1 MKKYI
6 VLTMMLVL
14 SVVAGAESITRQQAE
29 QLARQF
35 ITKQGM
41 YGALSQAE
49 PHQARA
55 RALLKGSSQDGCYY
69 VFNIGTNEGFV
80 IVSGDDRTSAVLGY
94 SDKGS
99 FDMDRLPSNVAAWLE
114 GYADQIRYLR
124 KKASAEPTAPVSVR
138 SDAPLMTMTRAPWAV
153 KKEPRPAISPMIT
166 SKWDQ
171 FSPFNDLC
179 PVVDG
184 QHCVTGCIATALA
197 QIMYYHKWPQA
208 ATTEIPGYTVKGK
221 SVSYP
226 GLPATTFNWAAMTD
240 NPATGTPAGDAV
252 AKLMQY
258 CAFGCQADFGIGNTS
273 IYNNEPE
280 NALKNYFHYG
290 AGVKYVER
298 QTYSNENWESLIYTE
313 LEANRPVLYTGQ
325 SYVAELDGNVGHAFV
340 VHGYDGN
347 GYYAVN
353 WGWGQSVDQDGYYL
367 LDAMDPANLG
377 AGGGAG
383 GYNYDQT
390 AIIGISKDD
399 VETYQVTDEQVVLT
413 INYINIDSAKE
424 YELTANGRY
433 EATINIQFINK
444 LSNTYDFDF
453 DFKVYK
459 DGVYQDLLFNGLYY
473 INGLPPMYYFPYPDD
488 MTLYLPYWGGNT
500 TLFMTPGKWKM
511 VPVSR
516 LSGDGEFLDDIGS
529 DKLYLTAVVSA
540 DKKLKLYVGDPE
552 GTEPDPQPDPDPDPE
567 VTQEQLDQLSTAV
580 TSASAQLATLT
591 DLAADKKKALD
602 GYQSATKTIND
613 DIKPVIA
620 SLKELDDKLQKDEYL
635 TADQKKEFEDR
646 RQKLWQSLSGIS
658 ESVVTLDAILSTDQ
672 KTVSGVEADITGISE
687 ALKTLAAAIPTIT
700 KKEDLEKAQIQYN
713 NCIAAITADDA
724 KLKAIDTATLEATLK
739 TLSVSD
745 IATNTKT
752 LGADIDKAI
761 STAKESAQQQEE
773 QEKLAK
779 AKDRLQKAVDNLIA
793 QVKTH
798 QLAYDDA
805 LSHVIELEKQLE
817 AINTATE
824 SLAAKIAEI
833 EALIEANRPEA
844 RTRNLSDEDYQ
855 KAVGLLEIFKEELAV
870 AVENRDILTQQLG
883 LLKDYAADVEKILD
897 VEKQQLATAEAMVSE
912 NVDEV
917 NAMAESLED
926 FAPQAEKLFTEEVDA
941 LVEAIGIV
949 ASNVVI
955 ANDHL
960 TYYDGKSDEFRTL
973 VEETVASIGTL
984 TIDENEVEGRYDM
997 QGRKVDSGQKG
1008 VQILRLKN
1016 GQTRKVY
1023 VR

>member
-80 IVSGDDRTSAVLGY
+80 IVSGDDRTPAVLGY

-258 CAFGCQADFGIGNTS
+258 CAFGCQADFGIDNTS

-325 SYVAELDGNVGHAFV
+325 SYVAELDGKVGHAFV

-367 LDAMDPANLG
+367 LDAMDPADLG
-377 AGGGAG
+377 AGGGVG

-413 INYINIDSAKE
+413 TTAITLINDE
-424 YELTANGRY
+424 YVLSGGYYAVIFNCEFVN
-433 EATINIQFINK
+433 F
-444 LSNTYDFDF
+444 LSNTYEFDLN
-453 DFKVYK
+453 FKLYK
-459 DGVYQDLLFNGLYY
+459 DNEYQGFLLNAGDLRNT
-473 INGLPPMYYFPYPDD
+473 LPPMYYINQIN
-488 MTLYLPYWGGNT
+488 LYLPAWS
-500 TLFMTPGKWKM
+500 PGKYKL

-516 LSGDGEFLDDIGS
+516 KLGEGEYNENIGS

-658 ESVVTLDAILSTDQ
+658 ESVVTLAAILSTDQ
-672 KTVSGVEADITGISE
+672 KTVSGVETDIAEISE
-687 ALKTLAAAIPTIT
+687 VLKTLAAAIPTIT

-745 IATNTKT
+745 IATDTKT

-912 NVDEV
+912 NAEEV
-917 NAMAESLED
+917 NAKAEELED
-926 FAPQAEKLFTEEVDA
+926 FAPQAEKVFTEKVDA

>member
-35 ITKQGM
+35 ITQQGM

-80 IVSGDDRTSAVLGY
+80 IVSGDDRTPAVLGY

-240 NPATGTPAGDAV
+240 NPASGTPAGDAV

-258 CAFGCQADFGIGNTS
+258 CAFGCQADFGIDNTS

-290 AGVKYVER
+290 AGVKYVDR

-367 LDAMDPANLG
+367 LDAMDPADLG
-377 AGGGAG
+377 AGGGVG

-413 INYINIDSAKE
+413 TTAITLINDE
-424 YELTANGRY
+424 YVLSGGYYAVIFNCEFVN
-433 EATINIQFINK
+433 F
-444 LSNTYDFDF
+444 LSNTYEFDLN
-453 DFKVYK
+453 FKLYK
-459 DGVYQDLLFNGLYY
+459 DNEYQGFLLNAGDLRNT
-473 INGLPPMYYFPYPDD
+473 LPPMYYINQIN
-488 MTLYLPYWGGNT
+488 LYLPAWS
-500 TLFMTPGKWKM
+500 PGKYKL

-516 LSGDGEFLDDIGS
+516 KLGEGEYNENIGS

-672 KTVSGVEADITGISE
+672 KTVSGVETDIAGISE

-745 IATNTKT
+745 IATDTKT

-984 TIDENEVEGRYDM
+984 TIDENDVEGRYDM

>member
-80 IVSGDDRTSAVLGY
+80 IVSGDDRTPAVLGY

-153 KKEPRPAISPMIT
+153 KKESRPAISPMIT

-258 CAFGCQADFGIGNTS
+258 CAFGCQADFGIDNTS

-313 LEANRPVLYTGQ
+313 LEAKRPVLYTGQ

-367 LDAMDPANLG
+367 LDAMDPADLG
-377 AGGGAG
+377 IGGGAG
-383 GYNYDQT
+383 GYNSGQT

-413 INYINIDSAKE
+413 TTAITLINDE
-424 YELTANGRY
+424 YVLSGGYYAVIFNCEFVN
-433 EATINIQFINK
+433 F
-444 LSNTYDFDF
+444 LSNTYEFDLN
-453 DFKVYK
+453 FKLYK
-459 DGVYQDLLFNGLYY
+459 DNEYQGFLLNAGDLRNT
-473 INGLPPMYYFPYPDD
+473 LPPMYYINQIN
-488 MTLYLPYWGGNT
+488 LYLPAW
-500 TLFMTPGKWKM
+500 LPGKYKL

-516 LSGDGEFLDDIGS
+516 KLGEGEYNENIGS
-529 DKLYLTAVVSA
+529 EQFYLTAVVSA
-540 DKKLKLYVGDPE
+540 DKKLKLYVGEPE
-552 GTEPDPQPDPDPDPE
+552 GIEPDPQPDPDPDPE

-635 TADQKKEFEDR
+635 TADQKKDFEDR

-672 KTVSGVEADITGISE
+672 KTVSGVETDIAEISE

-745 IATNTKT
+745 IATDTKT

-761 STAKESAQQQEE
+761 STAKASAQQQEE

-855 KAVGLLEIFKEELAV
+855 KAVGSLEIFKEELAV
-870 AVENRDILTQQLG
+870 AVENRDVLTEQLG
-883 LLKDYAADVEKILD
+883 ILKDYAADVEKILN

-941 LVEAIGIV
+941 LVETIGVV
-949 ASNVVI
+949 ANNVVI

>member
-80 IVSGDDRTSAVLGY
+80 IVSGDDRTPAVLGY

-258 CAFGCQADFGIGNTS
+258 CAFGCQADFGINNTS
-273 IYNNEPE
+273 IFNNEPE
-280 NALKNYFHYG
+280 NALKNYFGYG
-290 AGVKYVER
+290 SGVKYLER
-298 QTYSNENWESLIYTE
+298 GIYKDDDWEELIYTE
-313 LEANRPVLYTGQ
+313 LAAQRPVIYTGQ
-325 SYVAELDGNVGHAFV
+325 SYIAELDDYAGHAFV
-340 VHGYDGN
+340 VHGYKD

-353 WGWGQSVDQDGYYL
+353 WGWGQSVTVDGYYK
-367 LDAMDPANLG
+367 LDALDPADLG
-377 AGGGAG
+377 VGGGGGA
-383 GYNYDQT
+383 YDTGQT
-390 AIIGISKDD
+390 AIVGISKDD
-399 VETYQVTDEQVVLT
+399 VTPYQVVDENVALT
-413 INYINIDSAKE
+413 MKDLTVDDTE
-424 YELTANGRY
+424 YELMGNYYIVTVNCMLFNAF
-433 EATINIQFINK
+433 T
-444 LSNTYDFDF
+444 NTYIFDINYKICKGDNF
-453 DFKVYK
+453 LEYVY
-459 DGVYQDLLFNGLYY
+459 DEGSLYE
-473 INGLPPMYYFPYPDD
+473 IS
-488 MTLYLPYWGGNT
+488 
-500 TLFMTPGKWKM
+500 
-511 VPVSR
+511 PVSFFPKLQFHVPNLGPGTYKIVFVSR
-516 LSGDGEFLDDIGS
+516 QAGVGEYLDDYGS

-540 DKKLKLYVGDPE
+540 DKKLKLYVGEPE
-552 GTEPDPQPDPDPDPE
+552 GIEPDPQPDPDPDPE

-672 KTVSGVEADITGISE
+672 KTVSGVETDIAEISE

-745 IATNTKT
+745 IATDTKT

-805 LSHVIELEKQLE
+805 LSHVVELEKQLE

>member
-41 YGALSQAE
+41 YGVLSQAE

-80 IVSGDDRTSAVLGY
+80 IVSGDDRTPAVLGY

-240 NPATGTPAGDAV
+240 NPASGTPAGDAV
-252 AKLMQY
+252 AVLLQY
-258 CAFGCQADFGIGNTS
+258 CSYGCKADFGIDNTS

-367 LDAMDPANLG
+367 LDAMDPADLG

-383 GYNYDQT
+383 GYNSGQT

-413 INYINIDSAKE
+413 TTAITLINDE
-424 YELTANGRY
+424 YVLSGGYYAVIFNCEFVN
-433 EATINIQFINK
+433 F
-444 LSNTYDFDF
+444 LSNTYEFDLN
-453 DFKVYK
+453 FKLYK
-459 DGVYQDLLFNGLYY
+459 DNEYQGFLLNAGDLRNT
-473 INGLPPMYYFPYPDD
+473 LPPMYYINQIN
-488 MTLYLPYWGGNT
+488 LYLPAWS
-500 TLFMTPGKWKM
+500 PGKYKL

-516 LSGDGEFLDDIGS
+516 KLGEGEYNENIGS

-540 DKKLKLYVGDPE
+540 DKKLKLYVGEPE
-552 GTEPDPQPDPDPDPE
+552 GIEPDPQPDPDPDPE

-724 KLKAIDTATLEATLK
+724 KLKAIDTATLEETLK

-745 IATNTKT
+745 IATDTKT

-917 NAMAESLED
+917 NAMAEELED
-926 FAPQAEKLFTEEVDA
+926 FAPQAEKVFTEKVDA

>member
-80 IVSGDDRTSAVLGY
+80 IVSGDDRTPAVLGY

-240 NPATGTPAGDAV
+240 NPASGTPAGDAV
-252 AKLMQY
+252 AVLMQY
-258 CAFGCQADFGIGNTS
+258 CSYGCKADFGIDNTS

-298 QTYSNENWESLIYTE
+298 QTYSNENWENLIYTE
-313 LEANRPVLYTGQ
+313 LEAKRPVLYTGQ

-367 LDAMDPANLG
+367 LDAMDPADLG

-383 GYNYDQT
+383 GYNSGQT

-413 INYINIDSAKE
+413 TTDISLIDDE
-424 YELTANGRY
+424 YVLSDGYYAVSFKCEFVN
-433 EATINIQFINK
+433 F
-444 LSNTYDFDF
+444 LSNTYEFDLN
-453 DFKVYK
+453 FKLYK
-459 DGVYQDLLFNGLYY
+459 DNEYQGFLLNAGDLRNT
-473 INGLPPMYYFPYPDD
+473 LPPMYYINQIN
-488 MTLYLPYWGGNT
+488 LYLPAWS
-500 TLFMTPGKWKM
+500 PGKYKL

-516 LSGDGEFLDDIGS
+516 KLGEGEYNENIGS

-658 ESVVTLDAILSTDQ
+658 ESVVTLDAGLSEDQ
-672 KTVSGVEADITGISE
+672 KTVSEVEADITGISE

-745 IATNTKT
+745 IATDTKT

-833 EALIEANRPEA
+833 EALIEANRPET
-844 RTRNLSDEDYQ
+844 RTRNLGDEDYQ
-855 KAVGLLEIFKEELAV
+855 KAVGSLEIFKEELAV

-883 LLKDYAADVEKILD
+883 LLKDYAADVEKILN

-926 FAPQAEKLFTEEVDA
+926 FAPQAEKVFTEEVDA
-941 LVEAIGIV
+941 LVETIGVV
-949 ASNVVI
+949 ANNVVI

>member
-1 MKKYI
+1 
-6 VLTMMLVL
+6 MLVL

-80 IVSGDDRTSAVLGY
+80 IVSGDDRTPAVLGY

-240 NPATGTPAGDAV
+240 NPASGTPAGDAV
-252 AKLMQY
+252 AVLLQY
-258 CAFGCQADFGIGNTS
+258 CSYGCKADFGIDNTS

-367 LDAMDPANLG
+367 LDAMDPADLG
-377 AGGGAG
+377 AGGGVG
-383 GYNYDQT
+383 GYNSGQT

-413 INYINIDSAKE
+413 TTAITLINDE
-424 YELTANGRY
+424 YVLSGGYYAVIFNCEFVN
-433 EATINIQFINK
+433 F
-444 LSNTYDFDF
+444 LSNTYEFDLN
-453 DFKVYK
+453 FKLYK
-459 DGVYQDLLFNGLYY
+459 DNEYQGFLLNAGDLRNT
-473 INGLPPMYYFPYPDD
+473 LPPMYYINQIN
-488 MTLYLPYWGGNT
+488 LYLPAWS
-500 TLFMTPGKWKM
+500 PGKYKL

-516 LSGDGEFLDDIGS
+516 KLGEGEYNENIGS

-591 DLAADKKKALD
+591 DLAADKKKTLD

-672 KTVSGVEADITGISE
+672 KTVSEVEADITGISE

-739 TLSVSD
+739 TLRVSD
-745 IATNTKT
+745 IATDTKT

-761 STAKESAQQQEE
+761 STAKESAQQQEK

-883 LLKDYAADVEKILD
+883 LLKDYAADVEKILN
-897 VEKQQLATAEAMVSE
+897 VEEQQLATAEAMVSE

-941 LVEAIGIV
+941 LVETIGVV
-949 ASNVVI
+949 ANNVVI

>member
-1 MKKYI
+1 
-6 VLTMMLVL
+6 MLVL

-80 IVSGDDRTSAVLGY
+80 IVSGDDRTPAVLGY

-138 SDAPLMTMTRAPWAV
+138 SDAPLMKMTRAPWAV

-258 CAFGCQADFGIGNTS
+258 CAFGCQADFGIDNTS

-298 QTYSNENWESLIYTE
+298 QTYSNENWENLIYTE
-313 LEANRPVLYTGQ
+313 LEAKRPVLYTGQ

-367 LDAMDPANLG
+367 LDAMDPADLG
-377 AGGGAG
+377 AGGGVG

-413 INYINIDSAKE
+413 TTAITLINDE
-424 YELTANGRY
+424 YVLSGGYYAVIFNCEFVN
-433 EATINIQFINK
+433 F
-444 LSNTYDFDF
+444 LSNTYEFDLN
-453 DFKVYK
+453 FKLYK
-459 DGVYQDLLFNGLYY
+459 DNEYQGFLLNAGDLRNT
-473 INGLPPMYYFPYPDD
+473 LPPMYYINQIN
-488 MTLYLPYWGGNT
+488 LYLPAWS
-500 TLFMTPGKWKM
+500 PGKYKL

-516 LSGDGEFLDDIGS
+516 KLGEGEYNENIGS

-672 KTVSGVEADITGISE
+672 KTVSGVETDIAGISE

-745 IATNTKT
+745 IATDTKT

-883 LLKDYAADVEKILD
+883 ILKDYAADVEKILN

-941 LVEAIGIV
+941 LVETIGVV
-949 ASNVVI
+949 ANNVVI

>member
-240 NPATGTPAGDAV
+240 NPASGTPAGDAV
-252 AKLMQY
+252 AVLMQY
-258 CAFGCQADFGIGNTS
+258 CSYGCKADFGIDNTS

-280 NALKNYFHYG
+280 NALKNYFGYG
-290 AGVKYVER
+290 SGVKYVER
-298 QTYSNENWESLIYTE
+298 GIYKDDDWEELIYTE
-313 LEANRPVLYTGQ
+313 LAAQRPVIYTGQ
-325 SYVAELDGNVGHAFV
+325 SYIAELDDYAGHAFV
-340 VHGYDGN
+340 VHGYKD

-353 WGWGQSVDQDGYYL
+353 WGWGQSVTVDGYYK
-367 LDAMDPANLG
+367 LDALDPADLG

-383 GYNYDQT
+383 GYNSGQT

-413 INYINIDSAKE
+413 TTAITLINDE
-424 YELTANGRY
+424 YVLSGGYYAVIFNCEFVN
-433 EATINIQFINK
+433 F
-444 LSNTYDFDF
+444 LSNTYEFDLN
-453 DFKVYK
+453 FKLYK
-459 DGVYQDLLFNGLYY
+459 DNEYQGFLLNAGDLRNTLPPLSY
-473 INGLPPMYYFPYPDD
+473 INQIN
-488 MTLYLPYWGGNT
+488 LYLPAWS
-500 TLFMTPGKWKM
+500 PGKYKL

-516 LSGDGEFLDDIGS
+516 KLGEGEYNENIGS

-540 DKKLKLYVGDPE
+540 DKKLKLYVGEPE
-552 GTEPDPQPDPDPDPE
+552 GTELDPQPDPDPDPE

-635 TADQKKEFEDR
+635 TANQMKEFEDR

-672 KTVSGVEADITGISE
+672 KTVSEVEADITGISE

-745 IATNTKT
+745 IATDTKT

-912 NVDEV
+912 NAEEV

-926 FAPQAEKLFTEEVDA
+926 FAPQAEKVFTEEVDA

>member
-80 IVSGDDRTSAVLGY
+80 IVSGDDRTPAVLGY

-240 NPATGTPAGDAV
+240 NPASGTPAGDAV
-252 AKLMQY
+252 AVLMQY
-258 CAFGCQADFGIGNTS
+258 CSYGCKADFGIDNTS

-298 QTYSNENWESLIYTE
+298 QTYSNENWENLIYTE
-313 LEANRPVLYTGQ
+313 LEAKRPVLYTGQ

-367 LDAMDPANLG
+367 LDAMDPADLG
-377 AGGGAG
+377 IGGGAG
-383 GYNYDQT
+383 GYNSGQT

-413 INYINIDSAKE
+413 TTAITLINDE
-424 YELTANGRY
+424 YVLSGGYYAVIFNCEFVN
-433 EATINIQFINK
+433 F
-444 LSNTYDFDF
+444 LSNTYEFDLN
-453 DFKVYK
+453 FKLYK
-459 DGVYQDLLFNGLYY
+459 DNEYQGFLLNAGDLRNT
-473 INGLPPMYYFPYPDD
+473 LPPMYYINQIN
-488 MTLYLPYWGGNT
+488 LYLPAW
-500 TLFMTPGKWKM
+500 LPGKYKL

-516 LSGDGEFLDDIGS
+516 KLGEGEYNENIGS
-529 DKLYLTAVVSA
+529 EQFYLTAVVSA

-646 RQKLWQSLSGIS
+646 RQKLWQSLSSIS

-672 KTVSGVEADITGISE
+672 KTVSGVETDIAEISE

-745 IATNTKT
+745 IATDTKT

-855 KAVGLLEIFKEELAV
+855 KAVGSLEIFKEELAV
-870 AVENRDILTQQLG
+870 AVENRDILTEQLG
-883 LLKDYAADVEKILD
+883 ILKDYAADVEKILN

-941 LVEAIGIV
+941 LVETIGVV
-949 ASNVVI
+949 ANNVVI

>member
-80 IVSGDDRTSAVLGY
+80 IVSGDDRTPAVLGY

-258 CAFGCQADFGIGNTS
+258 CAFGCQADFGIDNTS

-298 QTYSNENWESLIYTE
+298 ENYKDDDWEELIYSE
-313 LEANRPVLYTGQ
+313 LAAQRPVIYTGQ
-325 SYVAELDGNVGHAFV
+325 SYIAELDGYAGHAFV
-340 VHGYDGN
+340 VHGYKDGL
-347 GYYAVN
+347 YAVN
-353 WGWGQSVDQDGYYL
+353 WGWGQSVTVDGYYR
-367 LDAMDPANLG
+367 LDALDPADLG
-377 AGGGAG
+377 VGGGSGA
-383 GYNYDQT
+383 YDTGQT
-390 AIIGISKDD
+390 AIVGISKDD
-399 VETYQVTDEQVVLT
+399 VETYQVVDENVALT
-413 INYINIDSAKE
+413 LKDLTVDDTE
-424 YELTANGRY
+424 YELIGNSYYMVTVECMLVNAF
-433 EATINIQFINK
+433 T
-444 LSNTYDFDF
+444 NTYTFDIN
-453 DFKVYK
+453 YK
-459 DGVYQDLLFNGLYY
+459 LCKGDNFIDYIYDKGSLYEVS
-473 INGLPPMYYFPYPDD
+473 PVVYFPQVTFHIP
-488 MTLYLPYWGGNT
+488 YLD
-500 TLFMTPGKWKM
+500 PGTYKI
-511 VPVSR
+511 VFVSR
-516 LSGDGEFLDDIGS
+516 QAGVGEYLDDYGS
-529 DKLYLTAVVSA
+529 DKYYLTAVISA
-540 DKKLKLYVGDPE
+540 DKKLKLYVGEPE

-658 ESVVTLDAILSTDQ
+658 ESVVTLDAILSEDQ

-745 IATNTKT
+745 IATDTKT

-779 AKDRLQKAVDNLIA
+779 AKDRLQKAIDDLKTQIA
-793 QVKTH
+793 NH
-798 QLAYDDA
+798 QIAYDRGLDSIKVFTEKMA
-805 LSHVIELEKQLE
+805 IVDKAIETL
-817 AINTATE
+817 TA
-824 SLAAKIAEI
+824 KI
-833 EALIEANRPEA
+833 EALGKLIEENSPAA
-844 RTRNLSDEDYQ
+844 KTRAMSDEDYQ
-855 KAVGLLEIFKEELAV
+855 DATEALGQLQGYLTEFIQG
-870 AVENRDILTQQLG
+870 RDVITDQITT
-883 LLKDYAADVEKILD
+883 LKNYAANVEKILNAEKTELEK
-897 VEKQQLATAEAMVSE
+897 VENWVKQETDKMESP
-912 NVDEV
+912 DEV
-917 NAMAESLED
+917 NAKAESIESY
-926 FAPQAEKLFTEEVDA
+926 APTAEKQFA
-941 LVEAIGIV
+941 EAIDVLDNKLDIVSHNVIEAYDYATTFIDTLDLVQSMIDEAIAAGI
-949 ASNVVI
+949 S
-955 ANDHL
+955 
-960 TYYDGKSDEFRTL
+960 S
-973 VEETVASIGTL
+973 L

>member
-80 IVSGDDRTSAVLGY
+80 IVSGDDRTPAVLGY

-240 NPATGTPAGDAV
+240 NPASGTPAGDAV

-258 CAFGCQADFGIGNTS
+258 CAFGCQADFGINNTS

-367 LDAMDPANLG
+367 LDAMDPADLG
-377 AGGGAG
+377 IGGGAG
-383 GYNYDQT
+383 GYNSGQT

-413 INYINIDSAKE
+413 TTAITLINDE
-424 YELTANGRY
+424 YVLSGGYYAVIFNCEFVN
-433 EATINIQFINK
+433 F
-444 LSNTYDFDF
+444 LSNTYEFDLN
-453 DFKVYK
+453 FKLYK
-459 DGVYQDLLFNGLYY
+459 DNEYQGFLLNAGDLRNT
-473 INGLPPMYYFPYPDD
+473 LPPMYYINQIN
-488 MTLYLPYWGGNT
+488 LYLPAWS
-500 TLFMTPGKWKM
+500 PGKYKL

-516 LSGDGEFLDDIGS
+516 KLGEGEYNENIGS

-658 ESVVTLDAILSTDQ
+658 ESVVTLDAILSEDQ
-672 KTVSGVEADITGISE
+672 KTVSEVEADITGISE

-745 IATNTKT
+745 IATDTKT

>member
-1 MKKYI
+1 
-6 VLTMMLVL
+6 MLVL

-80 IVSGDDRTSAVLGY
+80 IVSGDDRTPAVLGY

-240 NPATGTPAGDAV
+240 NPASGTPAGDAV
-252 AKLMQY
+252 AVLMQY
-258 CAFGCQADFGIGNTS
+258 CSYGCKADFGIDNTS

-298 QTYSNENWESLIYTE
+298 QTYSNENWENLIYTE

-367 LDAMDPANLG
+367 LDAMDPADLG
-377 AGGGAG
+377 IGGGAG
-383 GYNYDQT
+383 GYNSGQT

-413 INYINIDSAKE
+413 TTAITLINDE
-424 YELTANGRY
+424 YVLSGGYYAVIFNCEFVN
-433 EATINIQFINK
+433 F
-444 LSNTYDFDF
+444 LSNTYEFDLN
-453 DFKVYK
+453 FKLYK
-459 DGVYQDLLFNGLYY
+459 DNEYQGFLLNAGDLRNT
-473 INGLPPMYYFPYPDD
+473 LPPMYYINQIN
-488 MTLYLPYWGGNT
+488 LYLPAWS
-500 TLFMTPGKWKM
+500 PGKYKL

-516 LSGDGEFLDDIGS
+516 KLGEGEYNENIGS

-540 DKKLKLYVGDPE
+540 DKKLKLYVGEPE

-635 TADQKKEFEDR
+635 TADQKKDFEDR
-646 RQKLWQSLSGIS
+646 RQKLWQSLSSIS

-672 KTVSGVEADITGISE
+672 KTVSGVETDIAGISE

-745 IATNTKT
+745 IATDTKT

-883 LLKDYAADVEKILD
+883 ILKDYAADVEKILN

-941 LVEAIGIV
+941 LVETIGVV
-949 ASNVVI
+949 ANNVVI

>member
-80 IVSGDDRTSAVLGY
+80 IVSGDDRTPAVLGY

-258 CAFGCQADFGIGNTS
+258 CAFGCKADFGIDNTS

-298 QTYSNENWESLIYTE
+298 QTYSNENWENLIYTE

-367 LDAMDPANLG
+367 LDAMDPADLG
-377 AGGGAG
+377 AGGGVG

-413 INYINIDSAKE
+413 TTAITLINDE
-424 YELTANGRY
+424 YVLSGGYYAVSFKCEFVN
-433 EATINIQFINK
+433 F
-444 LSNTYDFDF
+444 LSNTYEFDLN
-453 DFKVYK
+453 FKLYK
-459 DGVYQDLLFNGLYY
+459 DNEYQGFLLNAGDLRNT
-473 INGLPPMYYFPYPDD
+473 LPPMYYINQIN
-488 MTLYLPYWGGNT
+488 LYLPAWS
-500 TLFMTPGKWKM
+500 PGKYKL

-516 LSGDGEFLDDIGS
+516 KLGEGEYNENIGS

-552 GTEPDPQPDPDPDPE
+552 GTEPDPQPDPDPEPE

-635 TADQKKEFEDR
+635 TADQKKDFEDR
-646 RQKLWQSLSGIS
+646 RQKLWQSLSSIS

-745 IATNTKT
+745 IATDTKT

-855 KAVGLLEIFKEELAV
+855 KAVGLLEIFKEALAV

-897 VEKQQLATAEAMVSE
+897 VEKQQLSTAEAMVSE

-917 NAMAESLED
+917 NAKAEELEN
-926 FAPQAEKLFTEEVDA
+926 FAPQAEKVFTEKVDA
-941 LVEAIGIV
+941 LVEAIGTV

-997 QGRKVDSGQKG
+997 QGRKVNSGQKG

>member
-1 MKKYI
+1 
-6 VLTMMLVL
+6 MLVL

-80 IVSGDDRTSAVLGY
+80 IVSGDDRTPAVLGY

-138 SDAPLMTMTRAPWAV
+138 SDAPLMKMTRAPWAV

-240 NPATGTPAGDAV
+240 NPASGTPAGDAV
-252 AKLMQY
+252 AVLMQY
-258 CAFGCQADFGIGNTS
+258 CSYGCKADFGIDNTS

-298 QTYSNENWESLIYTE
+298 QTYSNENWENLIYTE
-313 LEANRPVLYTGQ
+313 LEAKRPVLYTGQ

-367 LDAMDPANLG
+367 LDAMDPADLG

-383 GYNYDQT
+383 GYNSGQT

-413 INYINIDSAKE
+413 TTAITLINDE
-424 YELTANGRY
+424 YVLSGGYYAVIFNCEFVN
-433 EATINIQFINK
+433 F
-444 LSNTYDFDF
+444 LSNTYEFDLN
-453 DFKVYK
+453 FKLYK
-459 DGVYQDLLFNGLYY
+459 DNEYQGFLLNAGDLRNT
-473 INGLPPMYYFPYPDD
+473 LPPMYYINQIN
-488 MTLYLPYWGGNT
+488 LYLPAWS
-500 TLFMTPGKWKM
+500 PGKYKL

-516 LSGDGEFLDDIGS
+516 KLGEGEYNENIGS
-529 DKLYLTAVVSA
+529 EQFYLTAVVSA
-540 DKKLKLYVGDPE
+540 DKKLKLYVGEPE

-635 TADQKKEFEDR
+635 TADQKKDFEDR
-646 RQKLWQSLSGIS
+646 RQKLWQSLSSIS

-672 KTVSGVEADITGISE
+672 KTVSGVETDIAGISE

-745 IATNTKT
+745 IATDTKT

-773 QEKLAK
+773 QKKLAK

-870 AVENRDILTQQLG
+870 AVENRDILTEQLG
-883 LLKDYAADVEKILD
+883 ILKDYAADVEKILN

-941 LVEAIGIV
+941 LVETIGVV
-949 ASNVVI
+949 ANNVVI

>member
-80 IVSGDDRTSAVLGY
+80 IVSGDDRTPAVLGY

-240 NPATGTPAGDAV
+240 NPASGTPAGDAV
-252 AKLMQY
+252 AVLLQY
-258 CAFGCQADFGIGNTS
+258 CSYGCKADFGIDNTS

-367 LDAMDPANLG
+367 LDAMDPADLG

-383 GYNYDQT
+383 GYNSGQT

-413 INYINIDSAKE
+413 TTAITLINDE
-424 YELTANGRY
+424 YVLSGGYYAVIFNCEFVN
-433 EATINIQFINK
+433 F
-444 LSNTYDFDF
+444 LSNTYEFDLN
-453 DFKVYK
+453 FKLYK
-459 DGVYQDLLFNGLYY
+459 DNEYQGFLLNAGDLRNT
-473 INGLPPMYYFPYPDD
+473 LPPMYYINQIN
-488 MTLYLPYWGGNT
+488 LYLPAWS
-500 TLFMTPGKWKM
+500 PGKYKL

-516 LSGDGEFLDDIGS
+516 KLGEGEYNENIGS

-620 SLKELDDKLQKDEYL
+620 SLKEFDDKLQKDEYL

-658 ESVVTLDAILSTDQ
+658 ESVVTLDVGLSEDQ
-672 KTVSGVEADITGISE
+672 KTVSEVEADITGISE
-687 ALKTLAAAIPTIT
+687 ALKTLAAAIPMIT

-745 IATNTKT
+745 IAADTKT
-752 LGADIDKAI
+752 LGADIDNAI
-761 STAKESAQQQEE
+761 NAAKESAQQQEE

>member
-1 MKKYI
+1 
-6 VLTMMLVL
+6 MLVL

-80 IVSGDDRTSAVLGY
+80 IVSGDDRTPAVLGY

-240 NPATGTPAGDAV
+240 NPASGTPAGDAV
-252 AKLMQY
+252 AVLMQY
-258 CAFGCQADFGIGNTS
+258 CSYGCKADFGIDNTS

-298 QTYSNENWESLIYTE
+298 QTYSNENWENLIYTE

-367 LDAMDPANLG
+367 LDAMDPADLG
-377 AGGGAG
+377 IGGGAG
-383 GYNYDQT
+383 GYNSGQT

-413 INYINIDSAKE
+413 TTAITLINDE
-424 YELTANGRY
+424 YVLSGGYYAVSFKCEFVN
-433 EATINIQFINK
+433 F
-444 LSNTYDFDF
+444 LSNTYEFDLN
-453 DFKVYK
+453 FKLYK
-459 DGVYQDLLFNGLYY
+459 DNEYQGFLLNAGDLRNT
-473 INGLPPMYYFPYPDD
+473 LPPMYYINQIN
-488 MTLYLPYWGGNT
+488 LYLPAW
-500 TLFMTPGKWKM
+500 LPGKYKL

-516 LSGDGEFLDDIGS
+516 KLGEGEYNENIGS
-529 DKLYLTAVVSA
+529 EQFYLTAVVSA

-635 TADQKKEFEDR
+635 TADQKKDFEDR
-646 RQKLWQSLSGIS
+646 RQKLWQSLSSIS

-672 KTVSGVEADITGISE
+672 KTVSGVETDIAGISE

-745 IATNTKT
+745 IATDTKT

-855 KAVGLLEIFKEELAV
+855 KAVGSLEIFKEELAV
-870 AVENRDILTQQLG
+870 AVENRDILTEQLG
-883 LLKDYAADVEKILD
+883 ILKDYAADVEKILN

-941 LVEAIGIV
+941 LVETIGVV
-949 ASNVVI
+949 ANNVVI

>member
-80 IVSGDDRTSAVLGY
+80 IVSGDDRTPAVLGY

-258 CAFGCQADFGIGNTS
+258 CAFGCKADFGIDNTS

-298 QTYSNENWESLIYTE
+298 QTYSNENWENLIYTE

-367 LDAMDPANLG
+367 LDAMDPADLG
-377 AGGGAG
+377 IGGGAG
-383 GYNYDQT
+383 GYNSGQT

-413 INYINIDSAKE
+413 TTDISLIDDEYVLSDGYYAVSFKCEFVNYLSKT
-424 YELTANGRY
+424 YEFDLN
-433 EATINIQFINK
+433 FK
-444 LSNTYDFDF
+444 L
-453 DFKVYK
+453 YK
-459 DGVYQDLLFNGLYY
+459 DNEYQGFLLNAGDLRNT
-473 INGLPPMYYFPYPDD
+473 LPPMYYINQIN
-488 MTLYLPYWGGNT
+488 LYLPAWS
-500 TLFMTPGKWKM
+500 PGKYKL

-516 LSGDGEFLDDIGS
+516 KLGEGEYNENIGS

-540 DKKLKLYVGDPE
+540 DKKLKLYVGEPE

-672 KTVSGVEADITGISE
+672 KTVSGVETDIAGISE

-745 IATNTKT
+745 IATDTKT

-855 KAVGLLEIFKEELAV
+855 KAVGMLEIFKEELAV
-870 AVENRDILTQQLG
+870 AVENRDVLTQQLG
-883 LLKDYAADVEKILD
+883 ILKDYAADVEKILN

-941 LVEAIGIV
+941 LVETIGVV
-949 ASNVVI
+949 ANNVVI

>member
-49 PHQARA
+49 PHQARD

-69 VFNIGTNEGFV
+69 VFNVGTNEGFV
-80 IVSGDDRTSAVLGY
+80 IVSGDDRTPAVLGY

-138 SDAPLMTMTRAPWAV
+138 SDAPLMKMTRAPWAV

-240 NPATGTPAGDAV
+240 NPASGTSAGDAV
-252 AKLMQY
+252 AVLMQY
-258 CAFGCQADFGIGNTS
+258 CSYGCKADFGIDNTS

-367 LDAMDPANLG
+367 LDAMDPADLG
-377 AGGGAG
+377 AGGGVG
-383 GYNYDQT
+383 GYNSGQT

-413 INYINIDSAKE
+413 TTDISLIDDEYVLSDGYYAVSFKCEFVNY
-424 YELTANGRY
+424 
-433 EATINIQFINK
+433 
-444 LSNTYDFDF
+444 LSNTYEFDLN
-453 DFKVYK
+453 FKLYK
-459 DGVYQDLLFNGLYY
+459 DNEYQGFLLNAGDLRNT
-473 INGLPPMYYFPYPDD
+473 LPPMYYINQIN
-488 MTLYLPYWGGNT
+488 LYLPAW
-500 TLFMTPGKWKM
+500 LPGKYKL

-516 LSGDGEFLDDIGS
+516 KLGEGEYNENIGS
-529 DKLYLTAVVSA
+529 EQFYLTAVVSA

-620 SLKELDDKLQKDEYL
+620 SLKALDDKLQKDEYL

-646 RQKLWQSLSGIS
+646 RQKLWQSLSSIS

-672 KTVSGVEADITGISE
+672 KTVSGVETDIAGISE

-745 IATNTKT
+745 IATDTKT

-773 QEKLAK
+773 QKKLAK

-855 KAVGLLEIFKEELAV
+855 KAVGSLEIFKEELAV
-870 AVENRDILTQQLG
+870 AVENRDILTEQLG
-883 LLKDYAADVEKILD
+883 ILKDYAADVENILN

-941 LVEAIGIV
+941 LVETIGVV
-949 ASNVVI
+949 ANNVVI

-960 TYYDGKSDEFRTL
+960 TYYDGKSDELRTL
-973 VEETVASIGTL
+973 VEENVASIGTL

>member
-80 IVSGDDRTSAVLGY
+80 IVSGDDRTPAVLGY

-258 CAFGCQADFGIGNTS
+258 CAFGCKADFGIDNTS

-280 NALKNYFHYG
+280 NALKNYFGYG
-290 AGVKYVER
+290 SGVKYVER
-298 QTYSNENWESLIYTE
+298 GIYKDDDWEELIYTE
-313 LEANRPVLYTGQ
+313 LAAQRPVIYTGQ
-325 SYVAELDGNVGHAFV
+325 SYIAELDGYAGHAFV
-340 VHGYDGN
+340 VHGYKD

-353 WGWGQSVDQDGYYL
+353 WGWGQSVTVDGYYK
-367 LDAMDPANLG
+367 LDALDPADLG
-377 AGGGAG
+377 VGGGGGA
-383 GYNYDQT
+383 YDTGQT
-390 AIIGISKDD
+390 AIVGISKDD
-399 VETYQVTDEQVVLT
+399 VTPYQVVDENVALT
-413 INYINIDSAKE
+413 MKDLTVDDTE
-424 YELTANGRY
+424 YELMGNYYIVTVNCMLFNAF
-433 EATINIQFINK
+433 T
-444 LSNTYDFDF
+444 NTYIFDINYKICKGDNF
-453 DFKVYK
+453 LEYVY
-459 DGVYQDLLFNGLYY
+459 DEGSLYE
-473 INGLPPMYYFPYPDD
+473 ISPVSYFPKLQFHVPN
-488 MTLYLPYWGGNT
+488 LG
-500 TLFMTPGKWKM
+500 PGTYKI
-511 VPVSR
+511 VFVSR
-516 LSGDGEFLDDIGS
+516 QAGVGEYLDDYGS
-529 DKLYLTAVVSA
+529 DKYYLTAVISA
-540 DKKLKLYVGDPE
+540 EKKLRLYVGNP
-552 GTEPDPQPDPDPDPE
+552 GGVEPDPQPDPEPE

-658 ESVVTLDAILSTDQ
+658 ESVVTMDAILSTEQ
-672 KTVSGVEADITGISE
+672 KTVSGVETDIAEISE

-745 IATNTKT
+745 IATDTKT

-912 NVDEV
+912 NAEEV
-917 NAMAESLED
+917 NAKAESLED

>member
-240 NPATGTPAGDAV
+240 NPASGTPAGDAV
-252 AKLMQY
+252 AVLLQY
-258 CAFGCQADFGIGNTS
+258 CSYGCKADFGIDNTS

-280 NALKNYFHYG
+280 NALKNYFGYG
-290 AGVKYVER
+290 SGVKYVER
-298 QTYSNENWESLIYTE
+298 GIYKDDDWEELIYTE
-313 LEANRPVLYTGQ
+313 LAAQRPVIYTGQ
-325 SYVAELDGNVGHAFV
+325 SYIAELDDYAGHAFV
-340 VHGYDGN
+340 VHGYKD

-353 WGWGQSVDQDGYYL
+353 WGWGQSVTVDGYYK
-367 LDAMDPANLG
+367 LDALDPADLG

-383 GYNYDQT
+383 GYNSGQT

-413 INYINIDSAKE
+413 TTAITLINDE
-424 YELTANGRY
+424 YVLSGGYYAVIFNCEFVN
-433 EATINIQFINK
+433 F
-444 LSNTYDFDF
+444 LSNTYEFDLN
-453 DFKVYK
+453 FKLYK
-459 DGVYQDLLFNGLYY
+459 DNEYQGFLLNAGDLRNTLPPLSY
-473 INGLPPMYYFPYPDD
+473 INQIN
-488 MTLYLPYWGGNT
+488 LYLPAWS
-500 TLFMTPGKWKM
+500 PGKYKL

-516 LSGDGEFLDDIGS
+516 KLGEGEYNENIGS

-540 DKKLKLYVGDPE
+540 DKKLKLYVGEPE

-613 DIKPVIA
+613 DIKPIIA

-658 ESVVTLDAILSTDQ
+658 ESVVTLDAGLSEDQ
-672 KTVSGVEADITGISE
+672 KTVSEVEADITGISE

-745 IATNTKT
+745 IATDTKT

>member
-80 IVSGDDRTSAVLGY
+80 IVSGDDRTPAVLGY

-240 NPATGTPAGDAV
+240 NPASGTPAGDAV
-252 AKLMQY
+252 AVLMQY
-258 CAFGCQADFGIGNTS
+258 CSYGCKADFGIDNTS

-298 QTYSNENWESLIYTE
+298 QTYSNENWENLIYTE

-367 LDAMDPANLG
+367 LDAMDPADLG
-377 AGGGAG
+377 IGGGAG
-383 GYNYDQT
+383 GYNSGQT

-413 INYINIDSAKE
+413 TTAITLINDE
-424 YELTANGRY
+424 YVLSDGYYAVSFKCEFVNY
-433 EATINIQFINK
+433 
-444 LSNTYDFDF
+444 LSNTYEFDLN
-453 DFKVYK
+453 FKLYK
-459 DGVYQDLLFNGLYY
+459 DNEYQGFLLNAGDLRNT
-473 INGLPPMYYFPYPDD
+473 LPPMYYINQIN
-488 MTLYLPYWGGNT
+488 LYLPAWS
-500 TLFMTPGKWKM
+500 PGKYKL

-516 LSGDGEFLDDIGS
+516 KLGEGEYNENIGS

-635 TADQKKEFEDR
+635 TADQKKDFEDR
-646 RQKLWQSLSGIS
+646 RQKLWQSLSSIS

-672 KTVSGVEADITGISE
+672 KTVSGVETDIAEISE

-745 IATNTKT
+745 IATDTKT

-883 LLKDYAADVEKILD
+883 ILKDYAADVEKILN

-941 LVEAIGIV
+941 LVETIGVV
-949 ASNVVI
+949 ANNVVI

>member
-80 IVSGDDRTSAVLGY
+80 IVSGDDRTPAVLGY

-258 CAFGCQADFGIGNTS
+258 CAFGCQADFGIDITS

-298 QTYSNENWESLIYTE
+298 QTYSNENWENLIYTE

-367 LDAMDPANLG
+367 LDAMDPADLG
-377 AGGGAG
+377 IGGGAG
-383 GYNYDQT
+383 GYNSGQT

-413 INYINIDSAKE
+413 TTAITLINDE
-424 YELTANGRY
+424 YVLSGGYYAVIFNCEFVN
-433 EATINIQFINK
+433 F
-444 LSNTYDFDF
+444 LSNTYEFDLN
-453 DFKVYK
+453 FKLYK
-459 DGVYQDLLFNGLYY
+459 DNEYQGFLLNAGDLRNT
-473 INGLPPMYYFPYPDD
+473 LPPMYYINQIN
-488 MTLYLPYWGGNT
+488 LYLPAWS
-500 TLFMTPGKWKM
+500 PGKYKL

-516 LSGDGEFLDDIGS
+516 KLGEGEYNENIGS

-635 TADQKKEFEDR
+635 TADQKKDFEDR
-646 RQKLWQSLSGIS
+646 RQKLWQSLSSIS

-672 KTVSGVEADITGISE
+672 KTVSGVETDIAGISE

-745 IATNTKT
+745 IATDTKT

-773 QEKLAK
+773 QKKLAK

-844 RTRNLSDEDYQ
+844 RTRNLGDEDYQ
-855 KAVGLLEIFKEELAV
+855 KAVGSLEIFKEELAV

-883 LLKDYAADVEKILD
+883 ILKDYAADVEKILN

-941 LVEAIGIV
+941 LVEAIGVV
-949 ASNVVI
+949 ANNVVI

-960 TYYDGKSDEFRTL
+960 TNYDGKSDEFRTL

>member
-80 IVSGDDRTSAVLGY
+80 IVSGDDRTPAVLGY

-208 ATTEIPGYTVKGK
+208 ATTEILGYTVKGK

-240 NPATGTPAGDAV
+240 NPASGTPAGDAV
-252 AKLMQY
+252 AVLLQY
-258 CAFGCQADFGIGNTS
+258 CSYGCKADFGINNTS
-273 IYNNEPE
+273 IFNNEPE
-280 NALKNYFHYG
+280 NALKNYFGYG
-290 AGVKYVER
+290 SGVKYVER
-298 QTYSNENWESLIYTE
+298 GIYKDDDWEELIYTE
-313 LEANRPVLYTGQ
+313 LAAQRPVIYTGQ
-325 SYVAELDGNVGHAFV
+325 SYIAELDDYAGHAFV
-340 VHGYDGN
+340 VHGYKD

-353 WGWGQSVDQDGYYL
+353 WGWGQSVTVDGYYK
-367 LDAMDPANLG
+367 LDALDPADLG
-377 AGGGAG
+377 AGGGVG

-413 INYINIDSAKE
+413 TTAITLINDE
-424 YELTANGRY
+424 YVLSGGYYAVIFNCEFVN
-433 EATINIQFINK
+433 F
-444 LSNTYDFDF
+444 LSNTYEFDLN
-453 DFKVYK
+453 FKLYK
-459 DGVYQDLLFNGLYY
+459 DNEYQGFLLNAGDLRNTLPPLSY
-473 INGLPPMYYFPYPDD
+473 INQIN
-488 MTLYLPYWGGNT
+488 LYLPAWS
-500 TLFMTPGKWKM
+500 PGKYKL

-516 LSGDGEFLDDIGS
+516 KLGEGEYNENIGS

-745 IATNTKT
+745 IATDTKT

-870 AVENRDILTQQLG
+870 AVENRDILTEQLG
-883 LLKDYAADVEKILD
+883 ILKDYAADVEKILN

-941 LVEAIGIV
+941 LVETIGIV
-949 ASNVVI
+949 ASKVVI

>member
-1 MKKYI
+1 
-6 VLTMMLVL
+6 MLVL

-80 IVSGDDRTSAVLGY
+80 IVSGDDRTPAVLGY

-138 SDAPLMTMTRAPWAV
+138 SDAPLMKMTRAPWAV

-240 NPATGTPAGDAV
+240 NPASGTPAGDAV
-252 AKLMQY
+252 AVLMQY
-258 CAFGCQADFGIGNTS
+258 CSYGCKADFGIDNTS

-298 QTYSNENWESLIYTE
+298 QTYSNENWENLIYTE

-325 SYVAELDGNVGHAFV
+325 SYVAELDRNVGHAFV

-367 LDAMDPANLG
+367 LDAMDPADLG
-377 AGGGAG
+377 IGGGAG
-383 GYNYDQT
+383 GYNSGQT

-413 INYINIDSAKE
+413 TTAITLINDE
-424 YELTANGRY
+424 YVLSGGYYAVIFNCEFVN
-433 EATINIQFINK
+433 F
-444 LSNTYDFDF
+444 LSNTYEFDLN
-453 DFKVYK
+453 FKLYK
-459 DGVYQDLLFNGLYY
+459 DNEYQGFLLNAGDLRNT
-473 INGLPPMYYFPYPDD
+473 LPPMYYINQIN
-488 MTLYLPYWGGNT
+488 LYLPAW
-500 TLFMTPGKWKM
+500 LPGKYKL

-516 LSGDGEFLDDIGS
+516 KLGEGEYNENIGS

-635 TADQKKEFEDR
+635 TADQKKDFEDR

-658 ESVVTLDAILSTDQ
+658 ESVVTLDAGLSEDQ
-672 KTVSGVEADITGISE
+672 KTVSEVEADITRISE

-745 IATNTKT
+745 IATDTKT

-773 QEKLAK
+773 QKKLAK

-844 RTRNLSDEDYQ
+844 RTRNLGDEDYQ

-870 AVENRDILTQQLG
+870 AVENRDVLTQQLG
-883 LLKDYAADVEKILD
+883 LLKDYAADVEKILN

-926 FAPQAEKLFTEEVDA
+926 FAPQAEKVFTEKVDA
-941 LVEAIGIV
+941 LVEAIGVV
-949 ASNVVI
+949 ANNVVI

-960 TYYDGKSDEFRTL
+960 TNYDGKSDEFRTL

>member
-1 MKKYI
+1 
-6 VLTMMLVL
+6 MLVL

-80 IVSGDDRTSAVLGY
+80 IVSGDDRTPAVLGY

-138 SDAPLMTMTRAPWAV
+138 SDAPLMKMTRAPWAV

-240 NPATGTPAGDAV
+240 NPASGTSAGDAV
-252 AKLMQY
+252 AVLMQY
-258 CAFGCQADFGIGNTS
+258 CSYGCKADFGIDNTS

-298 QTYSNENWESLIYTE
+298 QTYSNENWENLIYTE
-313 LEANRPVLYTGQ
+313 LEAKRPVLYTGQ

-367 LDAMDPANLG
+367 LDAMDPADLG
-377 AGGGAG
+377 IGGGAG
-383 GYNYDQT
+383 GYNSGQT

-413 INYINIDSAKE
+413 TTAITLINDE
-424 YELTANGRY
+424 YVLSGGYYAVIFNCEFVN
-433 EATINIQFINK
+433 F
-444 LSNTYDFDF
+444 LSNTYEFDLN
-453 DFKVYK
+453 FKLYK
-459 DGVYQDLLFNGLYY
+459 DNEYQGFLLNAGDLRNT
-473 INGLPPMYYFPYPDD
+473 LPPMYYINQIN
-488 MTLYLPYWGGNT
+488 LYLPAW
-500 TLFMTPGKWKM
+500 LPGKYKL

-516 LSGDGEFLDDIGS
+516 KLGEGEYNENIGS
-529 DKLYLTAVVSA
+529 EQFYLTAVVSA
-540 DKKLKLYVGDPE
+540 DKKLKLYVGEPE

-620 SLKELDDKLQKDEYL
+620 SLKALDDKLQKDEYL

-672 KTVSGVEADITGISE
+672 KTVSGVETDIAGISE

-745 IATNTKT
+745 IATDTKT

-883 LLKDYAADVEKILD
+883 ILKDYAADVEKILN

-941 LVEAIGIV
+941 LVETIGVV
-949 ASNVVI
+949 ANNVVI

>member
-80 IVSGDDRTSAVLGY
+80 IVSGDDRTPAVLGY

-367 LDAMDPANLG
+367 LDAMDPADLG
-377 AGGGAG
+377 AGGGVG

-413 INYINIDSAKE
+413 TTAITLINDE
-424 YELTANGRY
+424 YVLSGGYYAVIFNCEFVN
-433 EATINIQFINK
+433 F
-444 LSNTYDFDF
+444 LSNTYEFDLN
-453 DFKVYK
+453 FKLYK
-459 DGVYQDLLFNGLYY
+459 DNEYQGFLLNAGDLRNT
-473 INGLPPMYYFPYPDD
+473 LPPMYYINQIN
-488 MTLYLPYWGGNT
+488 LYLPAWS
-500 TLFMTPGKWKM
+500 PGKYKL

-516 LSGDGEFLDDIGS
+516 KLGEGEYNENIGS

-552 GTEPDPQPDPDPDPE
+552 GTEPDPQLDPDPDPE

-672 KTVSGVEADITGISE
+672 KTVSGVETDIAGISE

-745 IATNTKT
+745 IATDTKT

-926 FAPQAEKLFTEEVDA
+926 FAPQAEKVFTEEVDA

>member
-80 IVSGDDRTSAVLGY
+80 IVSGDDRTPAVLGY

-208 ATTEIPGYTVKGK
+208 ATTEIPGYTVIGK

-240 NPATGTPAGDAV
+240 NPASGTPAGDAV
-252 AKLMQY
+252 AVLLQY
-258 CAFGCQADFGIGNTS
+258 CSYGCKADFGINNTS

-280 NALKNYFHYG
+280 NALKNYFGYG
-290 AGVKYVER
+290 SGVKYVER
-298 QTYSNENWESLIYTE
+298 GIYKDDDWEELIYTE
-313 LEANRPVLYTGQ
+313 LAAQRPVIYTGQ
-325 SYVAELDGNVGHAFV
+325 SYIAELDDYAGHAFV
-340 VHGYDGN
+340 VHGYKD

-353 WGWGQSVDQDGYYL
+353 WGWGQSVTVDGYYK
-367 LDAMDPANLG
+367 LDALDPADLG
-377 AGGGAG
+377 AGGGVG

-413 INYINIDSAKE
+413 TTAITLINDE
-424 YELTANGRY
+424 YVLSGGYYAVIFNCEFVN
-433 EATINIQFINK
+433 F
-444 LSNTYDFDF
+444 LSNTYEFDLN
-453 DFKVYK
+453 FKLYK
-459 DGVYQDLLFNGLYY
+459 DNEYQGFLLNAGDLRNTLPPLSY
-473 INGLPPMYYFPYPDD
+473 INQIN
-488 MTLYLPYWGGNT
+488 LYLPAWS
-500 TLFMTPGKWKM
+500 PGKYKL

-516 LSGDGEFLDDIGS
+516 KLGEGEYNENIGS

-620 SLKELDDKLQKDEYL
+620 SLKELDDVLQKDEYL
-635 TADQKKEFEDR
+635 TADQKKDFEDR

-672 KTVSGVEADITGISE
+672 KTVSGVETDIAGISE

-745 IATNTKT
+745 IATDTKT

-779 AKDRLQKAVDNLIA
+779 AKERLQKAVDNLIA

-805 LSHVIELEKQLE
+805 LSHVVELEKQLE

-897 VEKQQLATAEAMVSE
+897 VEKQQLATAEALVSE
-912 NVDEV
+912 NADEV

-926 FAPQAEKLFTEEVDA
+926 IAPQTEKVFTEEVDA

-997 QGRKVDSGQKG
+997 QGWKVDSGQKG

>member
-80 IVSGDDRTSAVLGY
+80 IVSGDDRTPAVLGY

-153 KKEPRPAISPMIT
+153 KKESRPAISPMIT

-240 NPATGTPAGDAV
+240 NPASGTPAGDAV
-252 AKLMQY
+252 AVLMQY
-258 CAFGCQADFGIGNTS
+258 CSYGCKADFGIDNTS

-298 QTYSNENWESLIYTE
+298 QTYSNENWENLIYTE
-313 LEANRPVLYTGQ
+313 LEAKRPVLYTGQ

-367 LDAMDPANLG
+367 LDAMDPADLG

-383 GYNYDQT
+383 GYNSGQT

-413 INYINIDSAKE
+413 TTAITLINDE
-424 YELTANGRY
+424 YVLSGGYYAVIFNCEFVN
-433 EATINIQFINK
+433 F
-444 LSNTYDFDF
+444 LSNTYEFDLN
-453 DFKVYK
+453 FKLYK
-459 DGVYQDLLFNGLYY
+459 DNEYQGFLLNAGDLRNT
-473 INGLPPMYYFPYPDD
+473 LPPMYYINQIN
-488 MTLYLPYWGGNT
+488 LYLPAW
-500 TLFMTPGKWKM
+500 LPGKYKL

-516 LSGDGEFLDDIGS
+516 KLGEGEYNENIGS

-540 DKKLKLYVGDPE
+540 DKKLKLYVGEPE
-552 GTEPDPQPDPDPDPE
+552 GIEPDPQPDPDPDPE

-635 TADQKKEFEDR
+635 TADQKKDFEDR
-646 RQKLWQSLSGIS
+646 RQKLWQSLSSIS

-672 KTVSGVEADITGISE
+672 KTVSGVETDIAGISE

-745 IATNTKT
+745 IATDTKT

-773 QEKLAK
+773 QKKLAK

-855 KAVGLLEIFKEELAV
+855 KAVGSLEIFKEELAV
-870 AVENRDILTQQLG
+870 AVENRGILTEQLG
-883 LLKDYAADVEKILD
+883 ILKDYAADVEKILN

-926 FAPQAEKLFTEEVDA
+926 FAPQAEKLFTEKVDA
-941 LVEAIGIV
+941 LVEAIGVV
-949 ASNVVI
+949 ANNVVI

>member
-80 IVSGDDRTSAVLGY
+80 IVSGDDRTPAVLGY

-138 SDAPLMTMTRAPWAV
+138 SDAPLMKMTRAPWAV

-240 NPATGTPAGDAV
+240 NPASGTPAGDAV
-252 AKLMQY
+252 AVLMQY
-258 CAFGCQADFGIGNTS
+258 CSYGCKADFGIDNTS

-298 QTYSNENWESLIYTE
+298 QTYSNENWENLIYTE
-313 LEANRPVLYTGQ
+313 LEAKRPVLYTGQ

-367 LDAMDPANLG
+367 LDAMDPADLG

-383 GYNYDQT
+383 GYNSGQT

-413 INYINIDSAKE
+413 TTAITLINDE
-424 YELTANGRY
+424 YVLSGGYYAVIFNCEFVN
-433 EATINIQFINK
+433 F
-444 LSNTYDFDF
+444 LSNTYEFDLN
-453 DFKVYK
+453 FKLYK
-459 DGVYQDLLFNGLYY
+459 DNEYQGFLLNAGDLRNT
-473 INGLPPMYYFPYPDD
+473 LPPMYYINQIN
-488 MTLYLPYWGGNT
+488 LYLPAWS
-500 TLFMTPGKWKM
+500 PGKYKL

-516 LSGDGEFLDDIGS
+516 KLGEGEYNENIGS
-529 DKLYLTAVVSA
+529 EQFYLTAVVSA
-540 DKKLKLYVGDPE
+540 DKKLKLYVGEPE

-635 TADQKKEFEDR
+635 TADQKKDFEDR
-646 RQKLWQSLSGIS
+646 RQKLWQSLSSIS

-672 KTVSGVEADITGISE
+672 KTVSGVETDIAGISE

-745 IATNTKT
+745 IATDTKT

-773 QEKLAK
+773 QKKLAK

-870 AVENRDILTQQLG
+870 AVENRDILTEQLG
-883 LLKDYAADVEKILD
+883 ILKDYAADVEKILN

-941 LVEAIGIV
+941 LVETIGVV
-949 ASNVVI
+949 ANNVVI

>member
-69 VFNIGTNEGFV
+69 VFNVGTNEGFV
-80 IVSGDDRTSAVLGY
+80 IVSGDDRSPAILGY

-138 SDAPLMTMTRAPWAV
+138 SDAPLMKMTRAPWAV

-171 FSPFNDLC
+171 HSPFNDLC

-258 CAFGCQADFGIGNTS
+258 CAFGCQADFGIKNTS

-298 QTYSNENWESLIYTE
+298 QTYSNENWENLIYTE

-325 SYVAELDGNVGHAFV
+325 SYVAELDRNVGHAFV

-367 LDAMDPANLG
+367 LDAMDPADLG
-377 AGGGAG
+377 IGGGAG
-383 GYNYDQT
+383 GYNSGQT

-413 INYINIDSAKE
+413 TTAITLINDE
-424 YELTANGRY
+424 YVLSGGYYAVIFNCEFVN
-433 EATINIQFINK
+433 F
-444 LSNTYDFDF
+444 LSNTYEFDLN
-453 DFKVYK
+453 FKLYK
-459 DGVYQDLLFNGLYY
+459 DNEYQGFLLNAGDLRNT
-473 INGLPPMYYFPYPDD
+473 LPPMYYINQIN
-488 MTLYLPYWGGNT
+488 LYLPAWS
-500 TLFMTPGKWKM
+500 PGKYKL

-516 LSGDGEFLDDIGS
+516 KLGEGEYNENIGS

-580 TSASAQLATLT
+580 TSASVQLATLT

-635 TADQKKEFEDR
+635 TADQKKDFEDR
-646 RQKLWQSLSGIS
+646 RQKLWQSLSSIS

-672 KTVSGVEADITGISE
+672 KTVSGVETDIAGISE

-745 IATNTKT
+745 IATDTKT

-773 QEKLAK
+773 QKKLAK

-844 RTRNLSDEDYQ
+844 RTRNLGDEDYQ
-855 KAVGLLEIFKEELAV
+855 KAVGSLEIFKEELAV

-883 LLKDYAADVEKILD
+883 ILKDYAADVEKILN

-941 LVEAIGIV
+941 LVEAIGVV
-949 ASNVVI
+949 ANNVVI

-960 TYYDGKSDEFRTL
+960 TYNDGKSDEFRTL

>member
-41 YGALSQAE
+41 YGTLSQAE

-80 IVSGDDRTSAVLGY
+80 IVSGDDRSPAILGY
-94 SDKGS
+94 SDKGG
-99 FDMDRLPSNVAAWLE
+99 FDMDHLPSNVAAWLE

-124 KKASAEPTAPVSVR
+124 KKASAEQTAPVSVR
-138 SDAPLMTMTRAPWAV
+138 ADAPLMTMTRAPWAV

-240 NPATGTPAGDAV
+240 NPASGTPAGDAV
-252 AKLMQY
+252 AVLMQY
-258 CAFGCQADFGIGNTS
+258 CSYGCKADFGVDNTS

-325 SYVAELDGNVGHAFV
+325 SYVAELEGNVGHAFV

-347 GYYAVN
+347 GCYAVN
-353 WGWGQSVDQDGYYL
+353 WGWGQSVDQDGYYR
-367 LDAMDPANLG
+367 LDALDPADLG
-377 AGGGAG
+377 AGGGVG

-390 AIIGISKDD
+390 AIVGISKDD
-399 VETYQVTDEQVVLT
+399 VETYQVTDKQVVLT
-413 INYINIDSAKE
+413 TTAITLIDDE
-424 YELTANGRY
+424 YVLSGGYYAVSFNCEFVN
-433 EATINIQFINK
+433 F
-444 LSNTYDFDF
+444 LSNTYEFDLN
-453 DFKVYK
+453 FKVYK
-459 DGVYQDLLFNGLYY
+459 DNEYQGFLLNAGELW
-473 INGLPPMYYFPYPDD
+473 NKLPPMYYINQIS
-488 MTLYLPYWGGNT
+488 LYLPAWS
-500 TLFMTPGKWKM
+500 PGKYKL

-516 LSGDGEFLDDIGS
+516 KLGEGEYNENIGS

-552 GTEPDPQPDPDPDPE
+552 GTEPDPQPDPDPE

-580 TSASAQLATLT
+580 TSASAQLVTLT
-591 DLAADKKKALD
+591 DLAADKKKTLD
-602 GYQSATKTIND
+602 GCQSAAKTIND

-635 TADQKKEFEDR
+635 TADQKKGFEDR

-658 ESVVTLDAILSTDQ
+658 ETIVTLDAILLEDQ
-672 KTVSGVEADITGISE
+672 KTVSGVEADITEIAE

-700 KKEDLEKAQIQYN
+700 KKEDLEKAQKLYDSCN
-713 NCIAAITADDA
+713 ATITADDA
-724 KLKAIDTATLEATLK
+724 KLKAIDTATVEAALK
-739 TLSVSD
+739 TLSVAD
-745 IATNTKT
+745 IATDTKT

-779 AKDRLQKAVDNLIA
+779 AKDRLQKAVDNLKA
-793 QVKTH
+793 QVKPH

-805 LSHVIELEKQLE
+805 LSHVVELEKQLE

-855 KAVGLLEIFKEELAV
+855 KAVGLLEIFKEGLAI
-870 AVENRDILTQQLG
+870 AVENRDILTDQIG
-883 LLKDYAADVEKILD
+883 VLKKYAADVEEILN
-897 VEKQQLATAEAMVSE
+897 VEKQQLATAEALASE

-917 NAMAESLED
+917 NAMAESLEN
-926 FAPQAEKLFTEEVDA
+926 FAPQAEKVFTEKVDA
-941 LVEAIGIV
+941 LVEVIGIV
-949 ASNVVI
+949 ANNVVI

-973 VEETVASIGTL
+973 VEENVASIGTL

>member
-1 MKKYI
+1 
-6 VLTMMLVL
+6 MLVL

-80 IVSGDDRTSAVLGY
+80 IVSGDDRTPAVLGY

-138 SDAPLMTMTRAPWAV
+138 SDAPLMKMTRAPWAV
-153 KKEPRPAISPMIT
+153 KKESRPAISPMIT

-258 CAFGCQADFGIGNTS
+258 CAFGCKADFGIDNTS

-298 QTYSNENWESLIYTE
+298 QTYSNENWENLIYTE

-367 LDAMDPANLG
+367 LDAMDPADLG

-383 GYNYDQT
+383 GYNSGQT

-413 INYINIDSAKE
+413 TTDISLIDDE
-424 YELTANGRY
+424 YVLSGGYYAVIFNCEFVN
-433 EATINIQFINK
+433 F
-444 LSNTYDFDF
+444 LSNTYEFDLN
-453 DFKVYK
+453 FKLYK
-459 DGVYQDLLFNGLYY
+459 DNEYQGFLLNAGDLRNT
-473 INGLPPMYYFPYPDD
+473 LPPMYYINQIN
-488 MTLYLPYWGGNT
+488 LYLPAW
-500 TLFMTPGKWKM
+500 LPGKYKL

-516 LSGDGEFLDDIGS
+516 KLGEGEYNENIGS
-529 DKLYLTAVVSA
+529 EQFYLTAVVSA

-672 KTVSGVEADITGISE
+672 KTVSGVETDIAEISE

-745 IATNTKT
+745 IATDTKT

-855 KAVGLLEIFKEELAV
+855 KAVGSLEIFKEELAV
-870 AVENRDILTQQLG
+870 AVENRDVLTEQLG
-883 LLKDYAADVEKILD
+883 ILKDYAADVEKILN

-941 LVEAIGIV
+941 LVETIGVV
-949 ASNVVI
+949 ANNVVI

>member
-80 IVSGDDRTSAVLGY
+80 IVSGDDRTPAVLGY

-258 CAFGCQADFGIGNTS
+258 CAFGCQADFGIDNTS

-367 LDAMDPANLG
+367 LDAMDPADLG
-377 AGGGAG
+377 AGGGVG

-413 INYINIDSAKE
+413 TTAITLINDE
-424 YELTANGRY
+424 YVLSGGYYAVIFNCEFVN
-433 EATINIQFINK
+433 F
-444 LSNTYDFDF
+444 LSNTYEFDLN
-453 DFKVYK
+453 FKLYK
-459 DGVYQDLLFNGLYY
+459 DNEYQGFLLNAGDLRNT
-473 INGLPPMYYFPYPDD
+473 LPPMYYINQIN
-488 MTLYLPYWGGNT
+488 LYLPAWS
-500 TLFMTPGKWKM
+500 PGKYKL

-516 LSGDGEFLDDIGS
+516 KLGEGEYNENIGS

-672 KTVSGVEADITGISE
+672 KTVSGVETDIAEISE

-745 IATNTKT
+745 IATDTKT